1 MLHPAGNPNPV
12 LCDNLEAW
20 DGEGSGG
27 GFKRKGAYI
36 YIAMDDCYVD
46 IWHRL
51 S

>member
-1 MLHPAGNPNPV
+1 MPHLAGNPNPV

-20 DGEGSGG
+20 HGEGSEG

-36 YIAMDDCYVD
+36 YIAMDDCYID